1 MYGSLWLKKKLFFE
15 TEENNKACVSA
26 AWRKYNDVPLK
37 HFIVTIDLVD
47 QLHASHRK
55 ASFTA

>member
-15 TEENNKACVSA
+15 TEENNKACVMQLEENTCTT
-26 AWRKYNDVPLK
+26 KTLI
-37 HFIVTIDLVD
+37 FIVTIDLVD
-47 QLHASHRK
+47 QLHVSYRK